1 VHLIIDGNN
10 IAWAGYY
17 ALERAMKPADELRR
31 RRVALL
37 GVAGGVLGAIAR
49 GGVPP
54 GAARPSTELTRV
66 TVAFDDGRPLR
77 RRQIYPPYQTGRERD
92 PKFIANEPI
101 VLGAIATF
109 IDVAAHSLPI
119 DIVRSTNVEAD
130 DLIAGTVA
138 RRDGT
143 PVRIVSTD
151 RDFLQLVGPDV
162 DIYSPVK
169 RIIVDEANFDEQ
181 ALPRTSSGAIA
192 RFPRERFLQYRTL
205 LGDPSDDLPGVPGI
219 GPLTAAALV
228 ARADARAF
236 VGDPAAVREAIGRKS
251 LAVERAFADGTANA
265 VIERNET
272 LMDLRRPSPVWDL
285 LDVARTRGPWDA
297 ATFSAWLD
305 ELRPAGIDRAALL
318 RELGH
323 LAAARV

>member
-10 IAWAGYY
+10 LAWAGYY
-17 ALERAMKPADELRR
+17 ALERAMKPEDELRKG
-31 RRVALL
+31 RVALL

-49 GGVPP
+49 RGMPP
-54 GAARPSTELTRV
+54 GTSATHELTHV

-77 RRQIYPPYQTGRERD
+77 RRQIYPAYQTGRERD

-101 VLGAIATF
+101 VLGAIAVF
-109 IDVAAHSLPI
+109 IDIAARALPV
-119 DIVRSTNVEAD
+119 DLLRSTNVEAD
-130 DLIAGTVA
+130 DLIAGSVA

-151 RDFLQLVGPDV
+151 RDFLQLVGPGV

-169 RIIVDEANFDEQ
+169 RVIVDEANFDEQ
-181 ALPRTSSGAIA
+181 ALPRSSSGAIA
-192 RFPRERFLQYRTL
+192 RFPRDRFLQYRTL

-236 VGDPAAVREAIGRKS
+236 VGDPGAVREAIGRKS
-251 LAVERAFADGTANA
+251 LAVERAFADGTAEA
-265 VIERNET
+265 VLERNEA

-285 LDVARTRGPWDA
+285 LDDARRRGAWDA
-297 ATFSAWLD
+297 AAFSAWLD
-305 ELRPAGIDRAALL
+305 ELRPAGIDRPALL
-318 RELGH
+318 RQLER
-323 LAAARV
+323 LASTGA